1 MARGGFQTGR
11 IGLLCLALA
20 AGGPGAARAQ
30 TAGPA
35 ATAQATTQAT
45 AQAAV
50 PGPGAPQSARIPLL
64 PRPDR
69 SGFSNLIAVRVGGGP
84 AVAVLL
90 DTGSTGLRIRAEAVG
105 PDVVLTDIPLTYS
118 YTSGNVLTGV
128 LGRAIVAFPGSDP
141 RIATPRPIA
150 VHVVQSVTCK
160 PEVPRCPGWTRG
172 EMGVMGVAY
181 NPLPVFNP
189 LAQLGGTL
197 GSGFIVAANDL
208 TDPKLRPHLE
218 VGLTPQN
225 SQGFAR
231 VNFERADTPQP
242 DGFKAWNTK
251 SVPTCF
257 SVDGG
262 APGCFATV
270 FDTGAGT
277 GSFEVP
283 GLSREQIRTPVP
295 RGAKVTTQ
303 VKDALSLTIE
313 AGGRAWM
320 DRYRYEPPHG
330 GTKGYNSGAM
340 VFRHVRVLFDAD
352 QGQIGFAPLP
362 VPAR

>member
-1 MARGGFQTGR
+1 MGGARLLLVLATAGLAFATG
-11 IGLLCLALA
+11 IPA
-20 AGGPGAARAQ
+20 AWAQSPAPGAA
-30 TAGPA
+30 
-35 ATAQATTQAT
+35 
-45 AQAAV
+45 
-50 PGPGAPQSARIPLL
+50 APQGARIPLL

-69 SGFSNLIAVRVGGGP
+69 SGFSNFIAVQVAGGP
-84 AVAVLL
+84 PAAVLL

-105 PDVVLTDIPLTYS
+105 PEVVLTDIPLTYS
-118 YTSGNVLTGV
+118 YSSGNVLTGV

-141 RIATPRPIA
+141 RVATPKPIA

-160 PEVPRCPGWTRG
+160 PEVPRCPGWMPG

-181 NPLPVFNP
+181 HPLPVFNP
-189 LAQLGGTL
+189 LAQLGGNL

-208 TDPKLRPHLE
+208 TDPKLRPHLL

-231 VNFERADTPQP
+231 VNFERADAPQP

-262 APGCFATV
+262 KPGCFGTV

-303 VKDALSLTIE
+303 VKDALTLTIE
-313 AGGRAWM
+313 AGGRPWM

-330 GTKGYNSGAM
+330 GPKGYNSGAM
-340 VFRHVRVLFDAD
+340 VFRHVRVLFDAE
-352 QGQIGFAPLP
+352 QGQIGFAQPP
-362 VPAR
+362 APAR